1 MSFVGF
7 GSAEIFSGDDER
19 ADALKLFMKC
29 QTGRDFDISRA
40 LLKTS
45 ESEPARRL
53 SGHKTGKK
61 PRNMIVFLFS
71 FSSRKGKFA
80 VFLSRKSAGIFKRQV
95 FRSALKG
102 NGRKCCHHKGW
113 N

>member
-61 PRNMIVFLFS
+61 PRNTIVFLCFQPFFCLGNPQAFS
-71 FSSRKGKFA
+71 NSR
-80 VFLSRKSAGIFKRQV
+80 FLEV
-95 FRSALKG
+95 P
-102 NGRKCCHHKGW
+102 
-113 N
+113 